1 MADAQFI
8 MLPTATSV
16 ANMTRQEVNR
26 VRSAEM
32 LEDHLKGK
40 LGREYSTYLDLPN
53 TESARGEESS
63 SDTESD
69 GSPPPGARKSTKQVK
84 ELG

>member
-16 ANMTRQEVNR
+16 ANMTREEVNR
-26 VRSAEM
+26 VRSSEM
-32 LEDHLKGK
+32 LEDHLKKK

-53 TESARGEESS
+53 TESTRGEESS
-63 SDTESD
+63 SDPESD
-69 GSPPPGARKSTKQVK
+69 GSPPPKVHKAPKQVEK
-84 ELG
+84 LG